1 MEEAQRAPQT
11 LSVLKAE
18 EEPRR
23 GKRVSTWARLRRSPG
38 AMIGLVLIVLLL
50 LTALTADHIA
60 SQGIDDQDLRKG
72 LLPPCREFPLGT
84 DEFGRDML
92 SRIIH
97 GSRVSLQVGIIATG
111 LSAVIGVFLGV
122 VAGYFGGR
130 IDHLI
135 QGMVDISWAFPTVLF
150 ALFLIAVLGPG
161 LTNVMVAV
169 GLGYWGGYARVEIGR
184 ASCRERV

>member
-1 MEEAQRAPQT
+1 MEEMQEAPKV
-11 LSVLKAE
+11 LSALESK

-50 LTALTADHIA
+50 LTALTADVIA

-72 LLPPCREFPLGT
+72 LLAPCREFPLGT

-97 GSRVSLQVGIIATG
+97 GSRVSLQVGIIATVI
-111 LSAVIGVFLGV
+111 SALIGISLGAIA
-122 VAGYFGGR
+122 VAWNE
-130 IDHLI
+130 
-135 QGMVDISWAFPTVLF
+135 QQ
-150 ALFLIAVLGPG
+150 LIA
-161 LTNVMVAV
+161 AV
-169 GLGYWGGYARVEIGR
+169 DSLIPRR
-184 ASCRERV
+184 